1 MQVHVNDT
9 GTRLVNNEGDVAV
22 LVSPGF
28 GAGWYTWNRDEV
40 DPFDPQLA
48 QFVFEGKT
56 KEAKEY
62 AEQKWP
68 EAYHGGLEQL
78 VQALGAEA
86 AQQRLPRRN
95 GARHRDGECRG
106 VLECGDLPLLEPLD
120 IRRRRRRLGPGR

>member
-56 KEAKEY
+56 KEAMEY

-78 VQALGAEA
+78 VVYWVS
-86 AQQRLPRRN
+86 PRTAFRFEEY
-95 GARHRDGECRG
+95 DGSES
-106 VLECGDLPLLEPLD
+106 LTFSYEDW
-120 IRRRRRRLGPGR
+120 ITA